1 MEQQI
6 PSDVPESVALL
17 AKHVKALF
25 KDHKMHYATVGTQ
38 RRLILI
44 NPGKS
49 KMLAVTDT
57 AEVTLGPQGI
67 LEAFVSGEGFTKMRN
82 ATAEQVVLIMADRD
96 VVVQDLEP

>member
-6 PSDVPESVALL
+6 PGDVPESVGLL

-44 NPGKS
+44 NPGQS
-49 KMLAVTDT
+49 KMVAVTET
-57 AEVTLGPQGI
+57 AEATLSPQAI
-67 LEAFVSGEGFTKMRN
+67 LESFVAGEGFTKMRN
-82 ATAEQVVLIMADRD
+82 ATAQQVVVIMGDRD
-96 VVVQDLEP
+96 VIVQDVEP